1 MEEDIELLKLNLSKI
16 NIIDVVN
23 HINREFFN
31 IYEDGTDIY
40 PEMDIQ
46 NKTNFIS
53 PLKECLYLAG
63 LLMSTIDNSNVF
75 LIRDNN
81 FSSQIY
87 EIEEAIN
94 RITIKYM
101 TNFINRTEEDSLV
114 SMDAF
119 SSYFNMGIL
128 CTESQT
134 FYLLNTLYKDFE
146 DEIIKET
153 SLSINDYINFYKFIR
168 DKVYKQWDDAI
179 NKQVKV
185 RERSCI
191 QKQFLIDKFGEEKTN
206 FFLEKFSMKREK
218 RNFMYYNQDNPAN
231 RCPLFWINEQTLA
244 VMEPFNFLLNSIF
257 SFLTGI
263 LENINSKILRKF
275 NERKGIFTEERAL
288 YFFEQIFKDNAKY
301 HVNVCEKKGTNEHD
315 ILIEYKDYILVIEV
329 KATKFREPLFNPEK
343 AYKRIRDDF
352 FSVRGIGGAYEQAL
366 KLKKMIE
373 DNTEITLYEDMN
385 KPFVIKETSS
395 KKILPIVITLNQFGV
410 LAVKSSDI
418 LDLNMSDIE
427 IYPWVCDIYTLELII
442 KVINSLG
449 KNMDDFIEY
458 ISWRMTYNK
467 NIRATDEMDIVDMF
481 FTCKEQLMRLVQNK
495 IEVNFSSSVNI
506 INTIFM
512 QEDGVKCSHPLI
524 GKK

>member
-16 NIIDVVN
+16 NTIDIVN
-23 HINREFFN
+23 YINLQFIN
-31 IYEDGTDIY
+31 ICEVGRDAYSEIN
-40 PEMDIQ
+40 IQ
-46 NKTNFIS
+46 SKTNFDS
-53 PLKECLYLAG
+53 PLKQCLYLAG
-63 LLMSTIDNSNVF
+63 LLMSTTDNSKKNNVIF
-75 LIRDNN
+75 KISD
-81 FSSQIY
+81 
-87 EIEEAIN
+87 IENAIQK
-94 RITIKYM
+94 ITIKYM
-101 TNFINRTEEDSLV
+101 INFINGTKEDSLI
-114 SMDAF
+114 SMETF

-128 CTESQT
+128 CTEEQT
-134 FYLLNTLYKDFE
+134 LYLINTLYKDFE
-146 DEIIKET
+146 DEIINKT
-153 SLSINDYINFYKFIR
+153 SLSIDDYINFYKFIR
-168 DKVYKQWDDAI
+168 DRFNEQWEIAVNEQI
-179 NKQVKV
+179 GMRECSCIKKQV
-185 RERSCI
+185 
-191 QKQFLIDKFGEEKTN
+191 LIDKFGEEKTN
-206 FFLEKFSMKREK
+206 LFLEKFSMKREK

-263 LENINSKILRKF
+263 LENINSRILTKF
-275 NERKGIFTEERAL
+275 NERKGVFTEERAL

-343 AYKRIRDDF
+343 AYKRIKDDF

-366 KLKKMIE
+366 KLKKIIE

-385 KPFVIKETSS
+385 KPFVIKETSF

-410 LAVKSSDI
+410 LAIKSSDI

-458 ISWRMTYNK
+458 ISWRMAYNK
-467 NIRATDEMDIVDMF
+467 NIRAIDEMDIVDMF
-481 FTCKEQLMRLVQNK
+481 FTCKEQLMQLIQNK
-495 IEVNFSSSVNI
+495 IEVNISSSANI
-506 INTIFM
+506 IDTIFM
-512 QEDGVKCSHPLI
+512 EEDGVKCSHPLI